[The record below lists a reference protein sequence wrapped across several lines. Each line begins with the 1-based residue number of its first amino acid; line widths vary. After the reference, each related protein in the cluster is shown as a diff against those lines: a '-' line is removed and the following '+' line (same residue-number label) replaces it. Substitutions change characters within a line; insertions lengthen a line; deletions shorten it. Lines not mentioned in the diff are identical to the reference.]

1 MRLYFYRL
9 YQPLGEKPRIEVLEY
24 EAESE
29 TIVNQLTRNFS
40 ALFSY
45 DGVVLKEKN
54 FEKAAEIFKERFHE
68 DIKRKQEKIDGLKKE
83 VAKAYDLIDMI
94 DDWRLEHEAN

>member
-1 MRLYFYRL
+1 MKLYFYRL

-29 TIVNQLTRNFS
+29 AIANQLTKSFS

-54 FEKAAEIFKERFHE
+54 IANAAEIFKERFHE
-68 DIKRKQEKIDGLKKE
+68 DIKRNQEKIDELKKE
-83 VAKAYDLIDMI
+83 VEKAYDLIDMV
-94 DDWRLEHEAN
+94 DDWRAEHEAN